1 MHKSGS
7 ITSGYNTIHFVKDA
21 AFSHCF
27 TLPTRTQTCG
37 NGNGLS
43 EATRCILRVR
53 IFFSEC
59 AFPNLECFRQFLH
72 ANSKGSSS
80 SFSSVDHLF
89 KSRAILREHYN
100 NAFEKK
106 NFSDCHKKSSDDTF
120 HHKLS

>member
-1 MHKSGS
+1 MQPSPTVLRYLHVHRHAVMGTGS
-7 ITSGYNTIHFVKDA
+7 QRPLD
-21 AFSHCF
+21 AFSECVF
-27 TLPTRTQTCG
+27 
-37 NGNGLS
+37 
-43 EATRCILRVR
+43 
-53 IFFSEC
+53 FFSEC